1 MKEESIIVRI
11 NPVLKRKYQSILKD
25 MNISMSKDISNHIY
39 NVVNSNIIT
48 TQQKSLYDQW
58 RMVYDILRDV
68 NFKGRKELLETL
80 GEIEHVIY

>member
-11 NPVLKRKYQSILKD
+11 NPVLKRKYQSKLKD

-39 NVVNSNIIT
+39 TVVNSNIIT
-48 TQQKSLYDQW
+48 TQQKSLYDQC

>member
-11 NPVLKRKYQSILKD
+11 NPVLKRKYQSKLKD

-39 NVVNSNIIT
+39 TVVNSNIIK

>member
-11 NPVLKRKYQSILKD
+11 NPVLKRKYQSKLKD

-39 NVVNSNIIT
+39 TVVNSNIIT

-80 GEIEHVIY
+80 GEIEHIIY

>member
-11 NPVLKRKYQSILKD
+11 NPVLKRKYQSKLKD

>member
-11 NPVLKRKYQSILKD
+11 NPVLKRKYQSKLKD

-39 NVVNSNIIT
+39 TVVNSNIIT

>member
-11 NPVLKRKYQSILKD
+11 NPVLKRKYQSKLKD
-25 MNISMSKDISNHIY
+25 MNISMSKDISNYIY
-39 NVVNSNIIT
+39 TVVNSNIIK

>member
-1 MKEESIIVRI
+1 
-11 NPVLKRKYQSILKD
+11 